1 MRNVMPSTLPNHNG
15 ARHLERLENGPRHMA
30 KADLK
35 NLEIAWKEK
44 VGHAVERAVK
54 SCGLTQKECW
64 ALLGHNDGSQL
75 SRWINGT
82 ERPQF
87 DALFA
92 VEILRQPL
100 VVALAELAGA
110 GIELETTIRIRRRA

>member
-1 MRNVMPSTLPNHNG
+1 MASTIKAEHTACHRDRFENVQPT
-15 ARHLERLENGPRHMA
+15 MA

-35 NLEIAWKEK
+35 NVEMAWKQR

-54 SCGLTQKECW
+54 SAGLTQKECW
-64 ALLGHNDGSQL
+64 VLLGHQDGSQL
-75 SRWINGT
+75 SRWIAGS

-92 VEILRQPL
+92 VEPMRSPL
-100 VVALAELAGA
+100 VVALAELAG
-110 GIELETTIRIRRRA
+110 EDVEVVTEIRVRRA